1 LGFVIGCDG
10 GCLIEGYVVS
20 EARLGTMARDL
31 VLAVGI
37 PLALVLGMTLWLAN
51 RDEPLPAPLQR
62 LSRREAILWNGGIGL
77 IIGLSAL
84 RYVLSR

>member
-1 LGFVIGCDG
+1 VRWRLPDRGSR
-10 GCLIEGYVVS
+10 LIEEYVVS

-31 VLAVGI
+31 ALAVGI
-37 PLALVLGMTLWLAN
+37 PLTLVLGMTLWLAN

-62 LSRREAILWNGGIGL
+62 LSRREAILWNAGVGL